1 MSAAPPRIRARGRR
15 LGPIVLVVALVLALA
30 ACGGSS
36 SGSTVTVAISSE
48 NLNLLPLWLADQQGY
63 YRRAGLTVKTALL
76 SPATTNTAINSNSVE
91 FLDTSPN
98 NFLIASHQG
107 TGQVAILQTSLGIP
121 LGLVVSNR
129 FAAEHR
135 LTKQSSP
142 QAVAHA
148 LVGSTGGSASEST
161 TGQTELFL
169 RENGVSTS
177 QMRVATLSSTKA
189 YITALQ
195 QGQIDW
201 FSTSE
206 PAPSQAEAQ
215 GAGIVVASSQ
225 NVAAWSPTQ
234 IGIGS
239 LMSTNKEYAQSDPD
253 TVRRFVQATSQA
265 LQYVSAHRTSA
276 DVVDVAAAALP
287 GVPRPLLTQV
297 IAETDWSG
305 DGAMTPELWAT
316 TAHFTSQVGVVPP
329 TTSVAATDWTNDY
342 LE

>member
-1 MSAAPPRIRARGRR
+1 MTPSPCRSAIRARRI
-15 LGPIVLVVALVLALA
+15 GPLVLAAALVLVLA
-30 ACGGSS
+30 GCGSSS
-36 SGSTVTVAISSE
+36 SGSSVTVAISSE

-121 LGLVVSNR
+121 LGLVVSTR
-129 FAAEHR
+129 FAAEHQ
-135 LTKQSSP
+135 LTKQSP
-142 QAVAHA
+142 PAAVARA

-161 TGQTELFL
+161 TGQTKVFL
-169 RENGVSTS
+169 QENGVSTN
-177 QMRVATLSSTKA
+177 QMRIAALASTKA

-206 PAPSQAEAQ
+206 PAPLQAEAQ
-215 GAGIVVASSQ
+215 GAGIVVASSED
-225 NVAAWSPTQ
+225 VPAWSPTQ

-253 TVRRFVQATSQA
+253 TVRRFTQATAGA
-265 LQYVSAHRTSA
+265 LRYIATHKASA
-276 DVVDVAAAALP
+276 DVLDVAAGQLP
-287 GVPRPLLTQV
+287 GVPRALIAQV
-297 IAETDWSG
+297 IDQTDWSG
-305 DGAMTPELWAT
+305 DGAMSPELWAT
-316 TAHFTSQVGVVPP
+316 TARFTAQVGVVPP
-329 TTSVAATDWTNDY
+329 GTSVASTDWTNTY
-342 LE
+342 LK